1 MVQNNTFRKLYAMQQ
16 HKILSLTV
24 LRGLLYDEVFEPY
37 INFRE
42 RAAEDGEYACS
53 CFGNFIEKLYK
64 KGAEQNFA
72 EYICNAMLYDENAFS
87 LCCAAGETPS
97 AFLANAYVR
106 DVKLILDYIAEKS
119 YGQDEFYAVGSPA
132 AMFDLK
138 EGDDKFIAKLKKY
151 YRKHGC
157 GMFIDNRAFTYE
169 SGPEGE
175 LIPVENPSPVTL
187 EELKGYEQ
195 EKAVINDNIVN
206 FMRGLPYANMLLYGD
221 MGTGKSSTIHAMLNK
236 YWQNGLRLI
245 ELNKEN
251 MLDLPKVRQLT
262 GKNPLKFI
270 IFIDDLSL
278 GEGDDKISGLK
289 AMLEGSVS
297 GNTANTMIVATSN
310 RRHIIKE
317 NLSDREN
324 SVHVSDSM
332 QEQLS
337 LSDRFGITVL
347 FSSTN
352 KAQYL
357 EIVGAL
363 AADCGIEA
371 DEKLFALAER
381 WALVKGGRSPRRA
394 KQFVDIMYAC
404 KKRGTQPDF

>member
-1 MVQNNTFRKLYAMQQ
+1 
-16 HKILSLTV
+16 
-24 LRGLLYDEVFEPY
+24 
-37 INFRE
+37 
-42 RAAEDGEYACS
+42 
-53 CFGNFIEKLYK
+53 
-64 KGAEQNFA
+64 
-72 EYICNAMLYDENAFS
+72 
-87 LCCAAGETPS
+87 
-97 AFLANAYVR
+97 
-106 DVKLILDYIAEKS
+106 
-119 YGQDEFYAVGSPA
+119 
-132 AMFDLK
+132 
-138 EGDDKFIAKLKKY
+138 
-151 YRKHGC
+151 
-157 GMFIDNRAFTYE
+157 
-169 SGPEGE
+169 
-175 LIPVENPSPVTL
+175 
-187 EELKGYEQ
+187 
-195 EKAVINDNIVN
+195 
-206 FMRGLPYANMLLYGD
+206 
-221 MGTGKSSTIHAMLNK
+221 
-236 YWQNGLRLI
+236 
-245 ELNKEN
+245 
-251 MLDLPKVRQLT
+251 
-262 GKNPLKFI
+262 
-270 IFIDDLSL
+270 
-278 GEGDDKISGLK
+278 
-289 AMLEGSVS
+289 MLEGSVS